1 MFSLKK
7 PQLAIV
13 FALILIGCLRIAATY
28 GAYNQ
33 TYDEPLHLACGMEW
47 LSKGAYRY
55 ELQHPPLARVLVA
68 TGPYLSG
75 VRSHSLPD
83 VWDEGNGLLGRGA
96 AYWRTLALARMGTLP
111 FFILACVMV
120 YLWARR
126 WFAPGTALIAVFLFS
141 TLPPVLGHAGMATN
155 DLACCATVL
164 LAAYCLMR
172 WFEEPSLARSVWLTA
187 ALALAVLAKLSALFY
202 VPACALAMLLAY
214 AIQYRPNW
222 ATVRG
227 VVRQYLPR
235 LIAILAVTLVLI
247 WGGYRFSVKPLN
259 ASDKFAKVEQQVPAL
274 HKIASVPLPLTELL
288 LGMAHLVHHND
299 EGHESFLLGRT
310 SKHGWWY
317 FFLVVLAV
325 KTPLGLLILALLG
338 VVLSRRWI
346 AGDAPRLA
354 TLLCAALIL
363 MIAMSTRINLG
374 VRHILPIYPF
384 VVIVAAQA
392 VVYLTGGVSPR
403 WVIATVAALLAL
415 DLADTTISGIDQL
428 PYFNALAGSRP
439 ERVLC
444 ESDLDWGQDLH
455 RLSERLWERGIQ
467 HTALAYFGT
476 MQLEAAGLPDYTIID
491 GKAPVSGYIAVS
503 ARNLS
508 LATARDGSFGWLRDV
523 QPKDRIG
530 RSIYLFYIPA
540 AKSENE

>member
-1 MFSLKK
+1 
-7 PQLAIV
+7 
-13 FALILIGCLRIAATY
+13 
-28 GAYNQ
+28 
-33 TYDEPLHLACGMEW
+33 
-47 LSKGAYRY
+47 
-55 ELQHPPLARVLVA
+55 
-68 TGPYLSG
+68 
-75 VRSHSLPD
+75 D
-83 VWDEGNGLLGRGA
+83 VWDEGNALLGRGRQ
-96 AYWRTLALARMGTLP
+96 YWRTLTAARMGTLP
-111 FFILACVMV
+111 FFILACTVV
-120 YLWARR
+120 YLWSRR

-141 TLPPVLGHAGMATN
+141 TLPPVLGHAGLATN
-155 DLACCATVL
+155 DMACCATVL

-172 WFEEPSLARSVWLTA
+172 WFEEPSLARSAWLSV
-187 ALALAVLAKLSALFY
+187 ALALAVLAKLSALFF
-202 VPACALAMLLAY
+202 VPACAVAMVLAY
-214 AIQYRPNW
+214 AIEYRPDW
-222 ATVRG
+222 ATVSG
-227 VVRQYLPR
+227 VARRYVPR
-235 LIAILAVTLVLI
+235 LIPILAVTLVLI

-299 EGHESFLLGRT
+299 EGHESFVLGHT

-384 VVIVAAQA
+384 LVIIAAQA
-392 VVYLTGGVSPR
+392 VVYLTSGPRPR

-415 DLADTTISGIDQL
+415 DLAHTTMAGIDQL
-428 PYFNALAGSRP
+428 PYFNPIAGSRP

-455 RLSERLWERGIQ
+455 RLSERLWDRGI
-467 HTALAYFGT
+467 HHIALAYFGT
-476 MQLEAAGLPDYTIID
+476 AQLETAGLPDYTTID
-491 GKAPVSGYIAVS
+491 GKAPVTGYIAVS

-508 LATARDGSFGWLRDV
+508 LATARDGSFAWLRDV
-523 QPKDRIG
+523 PPNGRIG
-530 RSIYLFYIPA
+530 RSIYLFYIPPE
-540 AKSENE
+540 SH